1 MTFAAAV
8 ASAVFLALSL
18 LHVFWAFGG
27 RALSASVIPTTGPRG
42 TAVLHPGSI
51 ASSLVAFALFCA
63 ALLIALR
70 SGLVRTPSQLPP
82 ELITAATWV
91 LALVMAGRAVGDF
104 RYVGFFKRIHGTP
117 FAHWDTIAYSPLCLG
132 LAVVCA
138 WVAMSGSQAGE
149 APR

>member
-1 MTFAAAV
+1 MTFAAAT
-8 ASAVFLALSL
+8 AGAVFLARSL

-27 RALSASVIPTTGPRG
+27 RVGSASVIPTTGPGG

-63 ALLIALR
+63 ALLVTLR
-70 SGLVRTPSQLPP
+70 SGLLRTPPQIPP
-82 ELITAATWV
+82 VLITIATWA
-91 LALVMAGRAVGDF
+91 LSLVMAARAVGDF

-117 FAHWDTIAYSPLCLG
+117 FAHWDTMAYSPLCLG

-138 WVAMSGSQAGE
+138 WVAMS
-149 APR
+149 RR